1 MDSRSES
8 FLNLCEESVLWCSGA
23 EYAVSVRR
31 SILVAQAW
39 RHAFRTRS
47 RVVLQL
53 IAQVFRIG
61 GIVLTLKIR
70 IKQQRVPRQRLGRK
84 SRCRRKNK
92 NPFKTSRVK
101 KKNAK
106 PSRLHPRKPPR
117 SQN

>member
-61 GIVLTLKIR
+61 GIVLTLRIR
-70 IKQQRVPRQRLGRK
+70 IRQQRGPRPRLDRK
-84 SRCRRKNK
+84 TRVRRENK
-92 NPFKTSRVK
+92 NPLKTPAAK
-101 KKNAK
+101 KKK
-106 PSRLHPRKPPR
+106 PESSRRQPRKPP
-117 SQN
+117 